1 MSAGSHSLSVCMI
14 VRNEAD
20 QLADCLARLD
30 GLADEILVTDTG
42 STDDTV
48 RIAEAHGGSVIRHPW
63 KDDFSEARN
72 ASIRHAKGDWI
83 LWVDADERINRAD
96 HDRIRRLIGDGRC
109 DAYAVPIVSETPS
122 GRQITLGHRLFRNH
136 RGFHFSGRIHEQISP
151 SIERAGGRIR
161 KADFTIA
168 HSGYNLTPERME
180 AKLRR
185 NLDLL
190 ETAGRED
197 PADPYVRFTL
207 AQALLKLK
215 ETARAQEELETALG
229 ERPDVRMRG
238 SLPPDTRAAALNNLA
253 QCALARGA
261 PVTALE
267 RCRHS
272 MKLAPRQTTARML
285 ACQAC
290 KALGNDEEAL
300 AELKAARDLASGGH
314 ASDTAIE
321 TSVDP
326 SDIERMM
333 GYCCLRLNRPD
344 EAERHFHRALDMD
357 TAQRPSTLAALA
369 RCAIALNEPD
379 RALDLT
385 KQALKEAP
393 GDDSLLDLLAFAHL
407 KRGRFAEAAECLGR
421 LCIRRPDDIRLQK
434 RLAGVLV
441 RAGKP
446 EDAARILMKLQAKEP
461 AGEPLARGSAEE
473 PAKNLVNS
481 GFPL

>member
-1 MSAGSHSLSVCMI
+1 MSAGSRSLSVCMI
-14 VRNEAD
+14 VRNEAE
-20 QLADCLARLD
+20 LLPDCLASLD
-30 GLADEILVTDTG
+30 GLADEVLVTDTG

-48 RIAEAHGGSVIRHPW
+48 RIAAEHGASVSSHPW

-83 LWVDADERINRAD
+83 LWVDADERINKAD

-109 DAYAVPIVSETPS
+109 DAYAVPIASETPG
-122 GRQITLGHRLFRNH
+122 GRQITFGHRLFRNR
-136 RGFHFSGRIHEQISP
+136 RGFRFSGRIHEQVSP

-161 KADFTIA
+161 RADFTIA
-168 HSGYNLTPERME
+168 HCGYNLAPERME

-190 ETAGRED
+190 ETARRED

-215 ETARAQEELETALG
+215 ETVRAQEELEIALG
-229 ERPDVRMRG
+229 ERSDVRMRG

-272 MKLAPRQTTARML
+272 MKLAPRQTTAHML
-285 ACQAC
+285 ACQAY
-290 KALGNDEEAL
+290 KALGKDEEAL
-300 AELKAARDLASGGH
+300 AELESARKLISAGGIP
-314 ASDTAIE
+314 DTAIE
-321 TSVDP
+321 TSADP
-326 SDIERMM
+326 SDIERQM
-333 GYCCLRLNRPD
+333 GYCCLRLGRPD
-344 EAERHFHRALDMD
+344 EAERHFRRAIQMGTRHRA
-357 TAQRPSTLAALA
+357 STLAALT

-379 RALDLT
+379 RALDLA
-385 KQALKEAP
+385 KQALDESP
-393 GDDSLLDLLAFAHL
+393 GDDSLLDLLAFVHL
-407 KRGRFAEAAECLGR
+407 KRGQFNEAAECLGR
-421 LCIRRPDDIRLQK
+421 LCLRRPDDIRLQK

-441 RAGKP
+441 RCGRP
-446 EDAARILMKLQAKEP
+446 EEAARLLMKLQAREPVAETPGCP
-461 AGEPLARGSAEE
+461 AGEAVSRDLI
-473 PAKNLVNS
+473 NS